1 MVTNYLDD
9 FLFLAFALWLC
20 NQLIR
25 HFLMICV
32 YLGMPVSEE
41 KMVWGSLRLVF
52 LGILLDG
59 EHKILAVPQ
68 EKRDRAVNLLLKFL
82 QSKKA
87 TVKDLQSLAG
97 FLNFLCKAIHP
108 GHAFTRQMYSE
119 FSGLVEFEGKLSTI
133 KYEQL
138 GISDELAKKQ
148 KVLKPHHHVNLD
160 KEFWGDCEVW
170 LSFLESQDSSV
181 CCPFVDLSSSLQAD
195 QLFFYTDSSANPDLG
210 FGAIFGTHWVFG
222 QWEAGFVMLYRD

>member
-1 MVTNYLDD
+1 M
-9 FLFLAFALWLC
+9 ALQSTHPTL
-20 NQLIR
+20 
-25 HFLMICV
+25 LMICV
-32 YLGMPVSEE
+32 YLGVPVSEE
-41 KMVWGSLRLVF
+41 KMVWGSLQLVF

-87 TVKDLQSLAG
+87 TVKDLQSLVG
-97 FLNFLCKAIHP
+97 FLIFLCKAIHP
-108 GHAFTRQMYSE
+108 GCAFAWRMYSK

-148 KVLKPHHHVNLD
+148 KVLEPHHHVNLD
-160 KEFWGDCEVW
+160 KEFREDCEVW

-181 CCPFVDLSSSLQAD
+181 CRPFVDLSSSLQAD
-195 QLFFYTDSSANPDLG
+195 QLFFYTDSSVNPDLG
-210 FGAIFGTHWVFG
+210 FGAIFGTHFLPFAQLFTSGSESWKT
-222 QWEAGFVMLYRD
+222 